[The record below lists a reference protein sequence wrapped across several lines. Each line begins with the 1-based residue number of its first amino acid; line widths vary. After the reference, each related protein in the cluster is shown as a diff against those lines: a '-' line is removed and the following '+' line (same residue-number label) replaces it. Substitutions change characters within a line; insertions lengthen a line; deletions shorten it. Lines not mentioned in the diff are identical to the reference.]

1 MQNMHV
7 FPADA
12 LVTVDCA
19 RISAGDAMADRA
31 DPPEL
36 LDIEVDEF
44 AWPVALV
51 ASNWF
56 SRLQG
61 TELVQPQPTQNAAD
75 GSRRDIGLS
84 GNLLGRPALPAQAL
98 DLIDNGLGR
107 WLPQAMWS

>member
-1 MQNMHV
+1 MAASRKATALSLRWSGMTCTKAIREPSSMQNMHV

-75 GSRRDIGLS
+75 GGRRDIC
-84 GNLLGRPALPAQAL
+84 
-98 DLIDNGLGR
+98 
-107 WLPQAMWS
+107 